1 MTAKRLPASDLPYWP
16 RLLSHDLAAAYV
28 GASPNLFD
36 EEISK
41 GVWPSGETRGSRG
54 GLRTWD
60 RFALDAAQDRRAGLN
75 AAAQQSDAR
84 SIGDRFRNAPTQ
96 KRRPQT
102 GP

>member
-1 MTAKRLPASDLPYWP
+1 MTTRRLPASDLPYWP

-28 GASPNLFD
+28 GASPSLFD
-36 EEISK
+36 EELSK
-41 GVWPSGETRGSRG
+41 GIWPAGETRGSRG

-60 RFALDAAQDRRAGLN
+60 RFALDAAQDRRAGLT
-75 AAAQQSDAR
+75 AAAQQLGAR

-96 KRRPQT
+96 KRRPQA